1 MTSFGEIS
9 GVVKRMVPMRLPE
22 LSDLCQRSRT
32 ALRAME
38 YAYTHTPPSVDARI
52 LEWLESDP
60 ANTANYGCLDKA
72 NLVHELSEYAM
83 RRQSSRLYEKRSLL
97 EREILAGLS
106 VDPRAS
112 LALGPDGFKTLLCTL
127 NGAGGG
133 DSTIRSHMVNNGE
146 DLAHCRA
153 VYPSFELIHT
163 QIAQIHQF
171 LARYIDVQPAFAAI
185 VAYASISNLHPFA
198 DGNGRVARMLYNA
211 LIRSAFPQAFYF
223 PIYEVSALSRM
234 GMVIR
239 LRQADY
245 QASWLPL
252 ISLFSNVVWE
262 FSGKITERPTY
273 LNQ

>member
-1 MTSFGEIS
+1 
-9 GVVKRMVPMRLPE
+9 
-22 LSDLCQRSRT
+22 
-32 ALRAME
+32 ME
-38 YAYTHTPPSVDARI
+38 YAYTHTPPSADTRI
-52 LEWLESDP
+52 LEWLQSDP
-60 ANTANYGCLDKA
+60 ANTENYGCLTRA

-83 RRQSSRLYEKRSLL
+83 QRQSSRIYERRSLL

-106 VDPRAS
+106 ADPRVL
-112 LALGPDGFKTLLCTL
+112 LALGPDGFTTLLCTL
-127 NGAGGG
+127 NAAGGG
-133 DSTIRSHMVNNGE
+133 DSTIRNHMVNNGE

-153 VYPSFELIHT
+153 VYPRFELIHAQMT
-163 QIAQIHQF
+163 QIHHF
-171 LARYIDVQPAFAAI
+171 LARYLDTQPAFAAI

-198 DGNGRVARMLYNA
+198 DGNGRVARMLYNS
-211 LIRSAFPQAFYF
+211 LIRSVFPQAFYF

-262 FSGKITERPTY
+262 FSGRITGRLTS
-273 LNQ
+273 LIQ

>member
-1 MTSFGEIS
+1 MTSFGENS

-22 LSDLCQRSRT
+22 LSDLCQRSQT
-32 ALRAME
+32 ALRTME
-38 YAYTHTPPSVDARI
+38 YAYAHTPPSADARI
-52 LEWLESDP
+52 LEWLQSDP
-60 ANTANYGCLDKA
+60 ANTENYGCLTRA

-83 RRQSSRLYEKRSLL
+83 QRQSSRIYEKRSLR

-106 VDPRAS
+106 VDPRVLLAS
-112 LALGPDGFKTLLCTL
+112 GPDGFTTLLCNL

-133 DSTIRSHMVNNGE
+133 DSTIRNHMVNNGE

-153 VYPSFELIHT
+153 VYPSFELIHA
-163 QIAQIHQF
+163 QMAQIHQF
-171 LARYIDVQPAFAAI
+171 LARYLDAQPAFAAI
-185 VAYASISNLHPFA
+185 VAYASISNLHPFV
-198 DGNGRVARMLYNA
+198 DGNGRVARMLYNS
-211 LIRSAFPQAFYF
+211 LIRSVFPQAFYF

-234 GMVIR
+234 GMIIR

-262 FSGKITERPTY
+262 FSGRITERPTY
-273 LNQ
+273 LIQ